1 MTYAKKTLLLLVL
14 SVAASLGAAAQDAH
28 AKFILPHDA
37 MWGKTALPAGTYS
50 VSLEFAGITKA
61 YVTSNDN
68 RRVAFFAIPE
78 MTEVSDA
85 CVKSSVTLHRR
96 GSDWSVR
103 SVCFGELQMAL
114 YFPADRTTT
123 ATAALPEHPEAIA
136 TGR

>member
-28 AKFILPHDA
+28 AKFTLPHDA

-50 VSLEFAGITKA
+50 VSLEFGGITKA
-61 YVTSNDN
+61 YVTSDDN
-68 RRVAFFAIPE
+68 HRVAFFAIPE

-96 GSDWSVR
+96 RSDWSVQ

-114 YFPADRTTT
+114 YFPADRTIT
-123 ATAALPEHPEAIA
+123 AMAALHEHPEAIA